1 MENEL
6 VRRLHK
12 GHLGLNPCLTFLT
25 HPFAVP
31 SRLLGPK
38 RIVGCTVPLVKA
50 ARWRVQ
56 MSWLLR
62 LALLFPCL
70 SRNPFSSPTEIPPGP
85 SILTP
90 ATDRPTA
97 SHILPGEELSPCFI
111 SAPLWLAGEGGG
123 GGGGKVNLIVVLY
136 GHLNLQGLPPR
147 AKNNPETQQLCPAHR
162 EDPAICFGSEPCV
175 CLSLRLFLPACPP
188 SSSPAPA

>member
-1 MENEL
+1 
-6 VRRLHK
+6 
-12 GHLGLNPCLTFLT
+12 
-25 HPFAVP
+25 
-31 SRLLGPK
+31 
-38 RIVGCTVPLVKA
+38 
-50 ARWRVQ
+50 

-62 LALLFPCL
+62 RALLFPCL
-70 SRNPFSSPTEIPPGP
+70 SRNPFSSPTEIPPHP
-85 SILTP
+85 SILMP

-175 CLSLRLFLPACPP
+175 CHLDSFSRLALHPPHRLQHDPLLLCRVLCSVSLWLCTLQVLLSSREPTGP
-188 SSSPAPA
+188 STPGPVPRGHAEV

>member
-97 SHILPGEELSPCFI
+97 SHIPHSFFGHTQIYRLITRIAIAHSKLQPFKTLFI
-111 SAPLWLAGEGGG
+111 VG
-123 GGGGKVNLIVVLY
+123 NLKKIKVLY
-136 GHLNLQGLPPR
+136 Y
-147 AKNNPETQQLCPAHR
+147 
-162 EDPAICFGSEPCV
+162 D
-175 CLSLRLFLPACPP
+175 
-188 SSSPAPA
+188 